1 MKLFLPEIN
10 RNLIL
15 TSELKMTYNSHDN
28 TLRQNSEINRI
39 LPLFGISQ
47 VWSPDYKSYR
57 LAKWDREKFN
67 YYRGYYNSYG
77 GYQNAKITHKEKVE
91 MFDSIENIDFTITL
105 PIGTKFKFSKI
116 EYSLRKKMT
125 SATIDIKNLDK
136 DYNIPE
142 GVDAYG
148 KKIKPHLFNVII
160 NSKFINDIEFEYL
173 D

>member
-28 TLRQNSEINRI
+28 TLHQNVEISI
-39 LPLFGISQ
+39 IQSLLGLSQ

-57 LAKWDREKFN
+57 LAKWDREKKN
-67 YYRGYYNSYG
+67 YYRGYYNS
-77 GYQNAKITHKEKVE
+77 NITPEEKVK
-91 MFDSIENIDFTITL
+91 MFDSIEDIDFTITL

-116 EYSLRKKMT
+116 EYSSRKRT
-125 SATIDIKNLDK
+125 IFATIDIKNLDK
-136 DYNIPE
+136 DRNISE
-142 GVDAYG
+142 GVDTYG
-148 KKIKPHLFNVII
+148 KKIKPHLFKVII